1 MYKME
6 KLYSKE
12 DLIFDGINCERKIP
26 YKIFS
31 TITRDKKMDKYS
43 TQFYALNDYAYFIT
57 KSINDKKETID
68 NRMKEL
74 LEWIQNDNVEPEEL
88 DDGTYSDV
96 DDLVDLYFGE
106 EEDKN
111 YWMPVTE
118 QISINTIIMCLLSF
132 CEGTIKEIILD
143 FINKI
148 KIEDNINIVGI
159 DSCIK
164 KLQIYDKNNLI
175 KDIEKDISVIKKAK
189 RIRNKFVHEQWMTIK
204 NNVWDFK
211 TRKDLNKISIID
223 LINSI
228 TNLLEVVEQIG
239 IDNGVY
245 EIK

>member
-1 MYKME
+1 MLMIW
-6 KLYSKE
+6 L
-12 DLIFDGINCERKIP
+12 
-26 YKIFS
+26 
-31 TITRDKKMDKYS
+31 
-43 TQFYALNDYAYFIT
+43 
-57 KSINDKKETID
+57 
-68 NRMKEL
+68 
-74 LEWIQNDNVEPEEL
+74 
-88 DDGTYSDV
+88 TYI
-96 DDLVDLYFGE
+96 FGE